1 MASPWKLLSRLV
13 PRRREPKQDAE
24 VADAKPNVL
33 ALSGQAETSADGSLN
48 TPNARADAKQPSSA
62 VSDPVLVEPPTIGGA
77 VGEAGGTPVDVVA
90 DVVAGDIA
98 PSDHPDIAVIP
109 SPNSADLQVR
119 GETKPRKQMGRARKP
134 KPIETAPV
142 PPDQSSPSDDPLS
155 LDDEI
160 RVLRGQLAE
169 KLRLQNAQLR
179 KMLWRF
185 ER

>member
-1 MASPWKLLSRLV
+1 MASPWKFLSRLV

-33 ALSGQAETSADGSLN
+33 ALPGQAETAAEESPSVSS
-48 TPNARADAKQPSSA
+48 ARAATELPPTDR
-62 VSDPVLVEPPTIGGA
+62 SDPVSVEPPTIA
-77 VGEAGGTPVDVVA
+77 SAAGEADDMPANVVA
-90 DVVAGDIA
+90 DVVA
-98 PSDHPDIAVIP
+98 DHDLTPFDLPDIAVLP

-134 KPIETAPV
+134 NPFETAPF

-179 KMLWRF
+179 KMF
-185 ER
+185 AV

>member
-1 MASPWKLLSRLV
+1 MPA
-13 PRRREPKQDAE
+13 
-24 VADAKPNVL
+24 N
-33 ALSGQAETSADGSLN
+33 
-48 TPNARADAKQPSSA
+48 
-62 VSDPVLVEPPTIGGA
+62 
-77 VGEAGGTPVDVVA
+77 VVA
-90 DVVAGDIA
+90 DVVAGDLA
-98 PSDHPDIAVIP
+98 PSDLPDIAVIP

-119 GETKPRKQMGRARKP
+119 AETQPRKQLGRARKP
-134 KPIETAPV
+134 KPVETAPV

-179 KMLWRF
+179 KMFERF